1 MAKMKLSESTFTLIP
16 EGVTIFKVMEVDDS
30 KYEDFGKLV
39 VKLQTVKGETHNET
53 FTIVGKNGEVNEGAL
68 RAWSYFAR
76 TCLGNFQADE
86 IDTQDIVGCYIQAT
100 VKHETFTRTKGTRAG
115 EEGTS
120 VRLNDYATASGFK
133 NGSGSGKSS
142 TPPMNEPEDPDDE
155 DGDTDDLDDLDDF
168 LDS

>member
-16 EGVTIFKVMEVDDS
+16 EGTTVFKVMEVDDS
-30 KYEDFGKLV
+30 KYSDFGKLV
-39 VKLQTVKGETHNET
+39 VKLQTAKGETHNET
-53 FTIVGKNGEVNEGAL
+53 FTLTGKKGELNEGAL

-76 TCLGNFQADE
+76 TCLGNYQADE

-100 VKHETFTRTKGTRAG
+100 VVHETFTRTKGSRAG

-120 VRLNDYATASGFK
+120 VRLKDYAVTSGFGRTVK
-133 NGSGSGKSS
+133 GA
-142 TPPMNEPEDPDDE
+142 MNEPEDQDD
-155 DGDTDDLDDLDDF
+155 GDLDDF